1 MAFYDKN
8 RIRIADQKT
17 GAATKEGRIL
27 RRQSQ
32 KDALDIA
39 SAAGTLLYGP
49 GIDDSM

>member
-1 MAFYDKN
+1 MSPP
-8 RIRIADQKT
+8 IRSHSDQKT
-17 GAATKEGRIL
+17 AAATKERRIF
-27 RRQSQ
+27 RQQSQ

>member
-1 MAFYDKN
+1 MKRV
-8 RIRIADQKT
+8 RITDQKT
-17 GAATKEGRIL
+17 AAATKEGKIL

-39 SAAGTLLYGP
+39 SAAGNLLYRP